1 MSYPASRKPIKKR
14 KCMFKMKTIIRS
26 LLALMLVMSFAS
38 CASDTTSDSPMPN
51 KDMKTYLQVRV
62 TVDGSGDTRASRAD
76 EGDKYHFTENPS
88 GGEDG
93 DGDDVGEL
101 NERTVTN
108 LNLLLYSSTKNDM
121 SDDDAIIEKVIYF
134 QHYSISSGGG
144 SNIWQSSPIEVKSEF
159 VQKNYHLLV
168 VANAGDMTS
177 EWQGKTLKDIRD
189 KLVMNVCTR
198 DDADITKSS
207 NFLMSSL
214 KDAQLTPDGHIGS
227 QEDPYLVDVD
237 IERLAARIDIMPN
250 AYRQENKNTTPKTY
264 TYNYNVTDASN
275 NVIGGFVLESVMPYN
290 DLISGE
296 YLIKRVTDG
305 NDKTTVNYN
314 SKETEDANHNSTNY
328 VICPW
333 TISRTGV
340 AYRNEKKSITDWE
353 SMSFPD
359 FYKVK
364 NAKKSHG
371 RDNDNAKAT
380 TPYNFRYYILDYV
393 MENTSFDNSPETS
406 TGLVFKGTYYDA
418 DQWQVGTAEDQA
430 GGVFGKPKAGA
441 VGKPKCYTYVI
452 RHSDPTGSGKTS
464 DPMHYGIVRNNI
476 YRVRIDGITGK
487 GPDGLKVTL
496 NVRKWATY
504 THDETTM

>member
-1 MSYPASRKPIKKR
+1 
-14 KCMFKMKTIIRS
+14 
-26 LLALMLVMSFAS
+26 
-38 CASDTTSDSPMPN
+38 
-51 KDMKTYLQVRV
+51 MKTYLQVKV
-62 TVDGSGDTRASRAD
+62 TVDGSGDTRASRAGED
-76 EGDKYHFTENPS
+76 DKYHFTENPS

-93 DGDDVGEL
+93 DGDDSGDDY
-101 NERTVTN
+101 ERTVTN
-108 LNLLLYSSTKNDM
+108 LNLLLYSSSKNDM
-121 SDDDAIIEKVIYF
+121 SDDGAIIEKVIYF
-134 QHYSISSGGG
+134 QHYSITSGGG
-144 SNIWQSSPIEVKSEF
+144 SNIWQSSPIQINNEII
-159 VQKNYHLLV
+159 QKNYHLLV
-168 VANAGDMTS
+168 IANAGDMTS
-177 EWQGKTLKDIRD
+177 EWQGKKLKDIRD

-214 KDAQLTPDGHIGS
+214 MDAQLTPKGHIGS
-227 QEDPYLVDVD
+227 QEDPYIVNVD

-250 AYRQENKNTTPKTY
+250 AMCQVNKKTKTY

-290 DLISGE
+290 DLTSGE

-305 NDKTTVNYN
+305 NDKATVNYI

-333 TISRTGV
+333 TTVRTGV
-340 AYRNEKKSITDWE
+340 AYRNEMKSIADWE
-353 SMSFPD
+353 SMTFSD
-359 FYKVK
+359 FYKTK
-364 NAKKSHG
+364 KADKSHG
-371 RDNDNAKAT
+371 KDNDNAKAT

-418 DQWQVGTAEDQA
+418 DQWQVSTAEDKA
-430 GGVFGKPKAGA
+430 KGIFGSPKTGA

-452 RHSDPTGSGKTS
+452 RHSDPTGKGTTS

-487 GPDGLKVTL
+487 GPDGMKITL

>member
-1 MSYPASRKPIKKR
+1 
-14 KCMFKMKTIIRS
+14 MKTIIRL
-26 LLALMLVMSFAS
+26 LLALMLVMPFVS

-62 TVDGSGDTRASRAD
+62 TVDGSWDTRASRAD

-108 LNLLLYSSTKNDM
+108 LNLLLYSSSKNDM
-121 SDDDAIIEKVIYF
+121 SDDGAIIEKVIYF
-134 QHYSISSGGG
+134 QHYSINSGGG
-144 SNIWQSSPIEVKSEF
+144 SNIWQSSPMEIKSEF
-159 VQKNYHLLV
+159 VEKHYHLLV

-227 QEDPYLVDVD
+227 QEDPYLVEVD

-305 NDKTTVNYN
+305 NGKTTVNYN

-452 RHSDPTGSGKTS
+452 RHSDPTGNGTTRDK
-464 DPMHYGIVRNNI
+464 MHYGIVRNNI

-504 THDETTM
+504 THEETTM

>member
-1 MSYPASRKPIKKR
+1 
-14 KCMFKMKTIIRS
+14 MFKIKTITLS
-26 LLALMLVMSFAS
+26 LLALLLVMSFAS

-51 KDMKTYLQVRV
+51 KDMKTYLQVKV
-62 TVDGSGDTRASRAD
+62 TVDGSGDTRASRAGED
-76 EGDKYHFTENPS
+76 DKYHFTENPS

-108 LNLLLYSSTKNDM
+108 LNLLLYSSSKNDM
-121 SDDDAIIEKVIYF
+121 SDDGAIIEKVIYF
-134 QHYSISSGGG
+134 QHFSTTSGGN
-144 SNIWQSSPIEVKSEF
+144 SRIWQSAPIQIQNAIIE
-159 VQKNYHLLV
+159 KNYHLLV

-189 KLVMNVCTR
+189 KLIMDVCTR

-250 AYRQENKNTTPKTY
+250 AYRQENKNTTPSTY

-290 DLISGE
+290 DLTSGE

-314 SKETEDANHNSTNY
+314 LKETEDANHNSTNY

-340 AYRNEKKSITDWE
+340 AYRNGKKSITDWE
-353 SMSFPD
+353 SMSFSD

-364 NAKKSHG
+364 NADKSHG
-371 RDNDNAKAT
+371 KDNDNAKAT
-380 TPYNFRYYILDYV
+380 TPYNYKYYILDYV

-418 DQWQVGTAEDQA
+418 AQWEVSTAEEQA
-430 GGVFGKPKAGA
+430 RGVFGKPKAGA

-452 RHSDPTGSGKTS
+452 RHSDPTGTGTTS

-487 GPDGLKVTL
+487 GPDGMKITL

-504 THDETTM
+504 THEETTM

>member
-1 MSYPASRKPIKKR
+1 
-14 KCMFKMKTIIRS
+14 
-26 LLALMLVMSFAS
+26 MSFAS
-38 CASDTTSDSPMPN
+38 CASDNTCDLPMPN
-51 KDMKTYLQVRV
+51 KDMKAYLQVKV
-62 TVDGSGDTRASRAD
+62 TVDGSGDTRASRAGED
-76 EGDKYHFTENPS
+76 DKYHFTENPS

-93 DGDDVGEL
+93 DGDDVGEI

-108 LNLLLYSSTKNDM
+108 LNLLLYSSSKNDM
-121 SDDDAIIEKVIYF
+121 SDDGAIIEKVIYF
-134 QHYSISSGGG
+134 QHFSTDSGGN
-144 SNIWQSSPIEVKSEF
+144 SRIWQSSPIQINNEII
-159 VQKNYHLLV
+159 QKNYHLLV

-198 DDADITKSS
+198 DGADITKSS

-214 KDAQLTPDGHIGS
+214 KDAQLTPDRHIGS

-237 IERLAARIDIMPN
+237 IERLAARIDILPN
-250 AYRQENKNTTPKTY
+250 AMCQVNKKTKTY

-290 DLISGE
+290 DLTSGE

-305 NDKTTVNYN
+305 NDKATVNYI

-333 TISRTGV
+333 TTVRTGV
-340 AYRNEKKSITDWE
+340 AYRNEMKSIADWE
-353 SMSFPD
+353 SMTFSD

-364 NAKKSHG
+364 KADKSHG
-371 RDNDNAKAT
+371 KDNDNAKVT
-380 TPYNFRYYILDYV
+380 TPYNYRYYILDYV
-393 MENTSFDNSPETS
+393 MENTSFDNSLDTS

-418 DQWQVGTAEDQA
+418 DQWQVATAEDMA
-430 GGVFGKPKAGA
+430 NGKFGSPKTGA
-441 VGKPKCYTYVI
+441 VGTPKCYTYVI
-452 RHSDPTGSGKTS
+452 RHSDPTGNGTTN
-464 DPMHYGIVRNNI
+464 DIMHYGIVRNNI

-487 GPDGLKVTL
+487 GPDGMKVTL

-504 THDETTM
+504 THEETKM

>member
-1 MSYPASRKPIKKR
+1 
-14 KCMFKMKTIIRS
+14 
-26 LLALMLVMSFAS
+26 MSFAS

-108 LNLLLYSSTKNDM
+108 LNLLLYSSSKNDM
-121 SDDDAIIEKVIYF
+121 SDDGAIIEKVIYF
-134 QHYSISSGGG
+134 QHYSINSGGG
-144 SNIWQSSPIEVKSEF
+144 SNIWQSSPMEIKSEF
-159 VQKNYHLLV
+159 VEKNYHLLV

-380 TPYNFRYYILDYV
+380 TPYNFRYYILNYV

-418 DQWQVGTAEDQA
+418 DQWQVGTAEDMA
-430 GGVFGKPKAGA
+430 NGKFGSPKTGA
-441 VGKPKCYTYVI
+441 VGTPKCYTYVI

-504 THDETTM
+504 THEETTM

>member
-1 MSYPASRKPIKKR
+1 
-14 KCMFKMKTIIRS
+14 
-26 LLALMLVMSFAS
+26 MSFAS

-51 KDMKTYLQVRV
+51 KDIKTYLQVKV
-62 TVDGSGDTRASRAD
+62 TVDGSGDTRASRAGED
-76 EGDKYHFTENPS
+76 DKYHFTENPS
-88 GGEDG
+88 GGENG
-93 DGDDVGEL
+93 DGEGEI

-108 LNLLLYSSTKNDM
+108 LNLLLYSSSKKDM

-134 QHYSISSGGG
+134 QHFSTASGGK
-144 SNIWQSSPIEVKSEF
+144 SKIWQSSPIQINNEII
-159 VQKNYHLLV
+159 QKNYHLLV
-168 VANAGDMTS
+168 VANADDKTS
-177 EWQGKTLKDIRD
+177 EWQGKKLKDIRD
-189 KLVMNVCTR
+189 KLIMDVCTR
-198 DDADITKSS
+198 DDADITQSS

-214 KDAQLTPDGHIGS
+214 EDAQLTPNGRIGS
-227 QEDPYLVDVD
+227 LEDPYLVNVD

-250 AYRQENKNTTPKTY
+250 AYCQENKKTDPRTY

-275 NVIGGFVLESVMPYN
+275 KVIGGFVLESVMPYN
-290 DLISGE
+290 DLTSGE

-305 NDKTTVNYN
+305 NDKTTVNYI

-333 TISRTGV
+333 TNSRTGV
-340 AYRNEKKSITDWE
+340 AYRHEKKSITDWE
-353 SMSFPD
+353 LMTFSD

-364 NAKKSHG
+364 KADKSHG
-371 RDNDNAKAT
+371 KDNDNAKAT
-380 TPYNFRYYILDYV
+380 TPYNYKYYILDYV

-418 DQWQVGTAEDQA
+418 DQWQIGTAEDKA
-430 GGVFGKPKAGA
+430 IGKFGSPKAGA
-441 VGKPKCYTYVI
+441 VGTPKCYTYVI
-452 RHSDPTGSGKTS
+452 RHSDPKGTGTVS

-504 THDETTM
+504 THEETTM

>member
-1 MSYPASRKPIKKR
+1 
-14 KCMFKMKTIIRS
+14 
-26 LLALMLVMSFAS
+26 MSFAS

-108 LNLLLYSSTKNDM
+108 LNLLLYSSSKNDM
-121 SDDDAIIEKVIYF
+121 SDDGAIIEKVIYF
-134 QHYSISSGGG
+134 QHYSINSGGG
-144 SNIWQSSPIEVKSEF
+144 SNIWQSSPMEIKSEF
-159 VQKNYHLLV
+159 VEKNYHLLV

-418 DQWQVGTAEDQA
+418 DQWQVGTAEDMA
-430 GGVFGKPKAGA
+430 NGKFGSPKTGA
-441 VGKPKCYTYVI
+441 VGTPKCYTYVI

-504 THDETTM
+504 THEETTM

>member
-1 MSYPASRKPIKKR
+1 
-14 KCMFKMKTIIRS
+14 
-26 LLALMLVMSFAS
+26 MSFTS
-38 CASDTTSDSPMPN
+38 CVRDNISDFPMHN
-51 KDMKTYLQVRV
+51 GDMKSYLQVRV
-62 TVDGSGDTRASRAD
+62 TVDGYGDTPASRAGAD
-76 EGDKYHFTENPS
+76 DKYYFTENPS
-88 GGEDG
+88 GGEHG
-93 DGDDVGEL
+93 DGDDVGET

-108 LNLLLYSSTKNDM
+108 LNLLLYSSSKNDM

-134 QHYSISSGGG
+134 QHFSTASGGN
-144 SNIWQSSPIEVKSEF
+144 SKIWQSSPIQINNEII
-159 VQKNYHLLV
+159 QKNYHLLV

-177 EWQGKTLKDIRD
+177 EWQGETLKDIRD
-189 KLVMNVCTR
+189 KLIMDVCTR

-227 QEDPYLVDVD
+227 QEDPYIVNVD

-250 AYRQENKNTTPKTY
+250 AYCQENKKTTPRTY

-290 DLISGE
+290 DVTSGE

-305 NDKTTVNYN
+305 NDKATVNYI

-333 TISRTGV
+333 TTVRTGV
-340 AYRNEKKSITDWE
+340 AYRNEMKSIADWE
-353 SMSFPD
+353 SMTFSD

-364 NAKKSHG
+364 KADKSHG
-371 RDNDNAKAT
+371 KDNDNAKVT
-380 TPYNFRYYILDYV
+380 TPYNYRYYILDYV
-393 MENTSFDNSPETS
+393 MENTSFDNSLDTS

-418 DQWQVGTAEDQA
+418 DQWQVATAEEMA
-430 GGVFGKPKAGA
+430 NGKFGSPKTGA
-441 VGKPKCYTYVI
+441 VGTPKCYTYVI
-452 RHSDPTGSGKTS
+452 RHSDPTGKGTTS

-476 YRVRIDGITGK
+476 YQVRIDGITGK
-487 GPDGLKVTL
+487 GPDGMKITL

-504 THDETTM
+504 THEETTM

>member
-1 MSYPASRKPIKKR
+1 
-14 KCMFKMKTIIRS
+14 
-26 LLALMLVMSFAS
+26 MSFAS
-38 CASDTTSDSPMPN
+38 CASDTTSDSPMLN

-62 TVDGSGDTRASRAD
+62 TVDGSGDTRASRAGED
-76 EGDKYHFTENPS
+76 DKYHFTENPS

-93 DGDDVGEL
+93 DGDDSGDDY
-101 NERTVTN
+101 ERTVTN
-108 LNLLLYSSTKNDM
+108 LNLLLYSSLKNDM
-121 SDDDAIIEKVIYF
+121 SGDEAIIEKVIYF
-134 QHYSISSGGG
+134 QHYSITSGGG
-144 SNIWQSSPIEVKSEF
+144 SNIWQSSPIEIKSEF

-168 VANAGDMTS
+168 IANAGDMTS

-250 AYRQENKNTTPKTY
+250 ACVQANKSTY

-290 DLISGE
+290 DLTSGE

-305 NDKTTVNYN
+305 NDRATVNYI

-333 TISRTGV
+333 TNSRTGV
-340 AYRNEKKSITDWE
+340 AYRHEKKSITDWE
-353 SMSFPD
+353 SMIFSD

-364 NAKKSHG
+364 QADKTHG
-371 RDNDNAKAT
+371 NDNDNAKIT
-380 TPYNFRYYILDYV
+380 TPYNYKYFILDYV
-393 MENTSFDNSPETS
+393 MENTSFDNSLETS

-418 DQWQVGTAEDQA
+418 DQWQVATAEDMA
-430 GGVFGKPKAGA
+430 KGIFGSPKTGA
-441 VGKPKCYTYVI
+441 VGTPKCYTYVI
-452 RHSDPTGSGKTS
+452 RHSDPTGAGTTS
-464 DPMHYGIVRNNI
+464 APMHYGIVRNNI

-487 GPDGLKVTL
+487 GPDGMNITL

>member
-1 MSYPASRKPIKKR
+1 
-14 KCMFKMKTIIRS
+14 MFKMKIITLS
-26 LLALMLVMSFAS
+26 LLALLLVMSFAS
-38 CASDTTSDSPMPN
+38 CASDTTSDSPMLN
-51 KDMKTYLQVRV
+51 QDMKTYLQVRV
-62 TVDGSGDTRASRAD
+62 TVDGSGDTRASRAGED
-76 EGDKYHFTENPS
+76 DNYHFTENPS

-93 DGDDVGEL
+93 DGDDSGDDY
-101 NERTVTN
+101 ERTVTN
-108 LNLLLYSSTKNDM
+108 LNLLLYSSPKNDM

-144 SNIWQSSPIEVKSEF
+144 SNTWQSSPIQINNEII
-159 VQKNYHLLV
+159 QKNYHLLV

-290 DLISGE
+290 DLTSGE

-305 NDKTTVNYN
+305 SDKNTVNYI

-333 TISRTGV
+333 TNSRTGV
-340 AYRNEKKSITDWE
+340 AYRHEKKSITDWE

-371 RDNDNAKAT
+371 KDNDNAKAK

-418 DQWQVGTAEDQA
+418 DQWQVGTAEDMA
-430 GGVFGKPKAGA
+430 NGKFGSPKTGA
-441 VGKPKCYTYVI
+441 VGTPKCYTYVI
-452 RHSDPTGSGKTS
+452 RHSDPTGAGTTS

-476 YRVRIDGITGK
+476 YRIRIDGITGK
-487 GPDGLKVTL
+487 GPDGMKITL

>member
-1 MSYPASRKPIKKR
+1 
-14 KCMFKMKTIIRS
+14 MFKMKTIIRS

-121 SDDDAIIEKVIYF
+121 SDDGAIIEKVIYF
-134 QHYSISSGGG
+134 QHYSINSGGG
-144 SNIWQSSPIEVKSEF
+144 SNIWQSSPMEIKSEF
-159 VQKNYHLLV
+159 VEKNYHLLV

-250 AYRQENKNTTPKTY
+250 AYRQKNKNTTPITY

-364 NAKKSHG
+364 NADKSHG

-380 TPYNFRYYILDYV
+380 TPYNYKYYILDYV
-393 MENTSFDNSPETS
+393 MENTSFDNSLETS

-418 DQWQVGTAEDQA
+418 DQWQVSTAEDKA
-430 GGVFGKPKAGA
+430 KGIFGSPKTGA
-441 VGKPKCYTYVI
+441 VGKPKCYTYII
-452 RHSDPTGSGKTS
+452 RHSDPTGAGKTS

-504 THDETTM
+504 THEETTM

>member
-1 MSYPASRKPIKKR
+1 
-14 KCMFKMKTIIRS
+14 
-26 LLALMLVMSFAS
+26 MSFAS
-38 CASDTTSDSPMPN
+38 CASDNTCDSPMPN
-51 KDMKTYLQVRV
+51 KDMKTYLQVKV
-62 TVDGSGDTRASRAD
+62 TVDGSGDTRASRAGED
-76 EGDKYHFTENPS
+76 DKYHFTENPS

-93 DGDDVGEL
+93 DGDDVGEI

-108 LNLLLYSSTKNDM
+108 LNLLLYSSSKNDM

-134 QHYSISSGGG
+134 QHFSTASGGN
-144 SNIWQSSPIEVKSEF
+144 SKIWQSSPIQINNEII
-159 VQKNYHLLV
+159 QKNYHLLA

-189 KLVMNVCTR
+189 KLIMDVCTR

-227 QEDPYLVDVD
+227 QEDPYIVNVD

-250 AYRQENKNTTPKTY
+250 AKCEENKKTKTY

-290 DLISGE
+290 DLTSGE

-305 NDKTTVNYN
+305 NDQNTVNYI

-333 TISRTGV
+333 TNSRTGV
-340 AYRNEKKSITDWE
+340 AYRHEKKSNADWE
-353 SMSFPD
+353 SMTFSD
-359 FYKVK
+359 FYKTK
-364 NAKKSHG
+364 KADKSHG
-371 RDNDNAKAT
+371 KDNDNAKAT
-380 TPYNFRYYILDYV
+380 TPYNYKYYILDYV
-393 MENTSFDNSPETS
+393 MENTSFDNSLETS

-418 DQWQVGTAEDQA
+418 DQWQVATAEDMA
-430 GGVFGKPKAGA
+430 NGKFGSPKTGA
-441 VGKPKCYTYVI
+441 VGTPKCYTYVI
-452 RHSDPTGSGKTS
+452 RHSDPTGNGTTN
-464 DPMHYGIVRNNI
+464 DIMHYGIVRNNI

-487 GPDGLKVTL
+487 GPDGMKVTL

-504 THDETTM
+504 THEETTM

>member
-1 MSYPASRKPIKKR
+1 
-14 KCMFKMKTIIRS
+14 
-26 LLALMLVMSFAS
+26 
-38 CASDTTSDSPMPN
+38 
-51 KDMKTYLQVRV
+51 MKTYLQVRV
-62 TVDGSGDTRASRAD
+62 TVDGSGDTRASRAGED
-76 EGDKYHFTENPS
+76 DKYHFTENPS

-108 LNLLLYSSTKNDM
+108 LNLLLYSSPKNDM
-121 SDDDAIIEKVIYF
+121 SDDDAIIDKVIYF
-134 QHYSISSGGG
+134 QHFSTTSGGN
-144 SNIWQSSPIEVKSEF
+144 SKIWQSSPIEIKSEII
-159 VQKNYHLLV
+159 QKNYHLLV
-168 VANAGDMTS
+168 IANAGDMTS

-250 AYRQENKNTTPKTY
+250 AYRQENENTTPSTY

-290 DLISGE
+290 DVTSGE

-314 SKETEDANHNSTNY
+314 LKETEDANHNSTNY

-340 AYRNEKKSITDWE
+340 AYRHEKKSITDWE
-353 SMSFPD
+353 SMSFSD

-364 NAKKSHG
+364 NADKSHG
-371 RDNDNAKAT
+371 KDNDNAKAK
-380 TPYNFRYYILDYV
+380 TPYNYKYYILDYV

-418 DQWQVGTAEDQA
+418 AQWEVSTAEEQA
-430 GGVFGKPKAGA
+430 RGVFGKPKAGA

-452 RHSDPTGSGKTS
+452 RHSDPTGSGTTN
-464 DPMHYGIVRNNI
+464 DIMHYGIVRNNI

-487 GPDGLKVTL
+487 GPDGMKITL

>member
-1 MSYPASRKPIKKR
+1 
-14 KCMFKMKTIIRS
+14 MFKIKTITLS
-26 LLALMLVMSFAS
+26 LLALLLVMSFAS
-38 CASDTTSDSPMPN
+38 CASDNTCDSPMPN
-51 KDMKTYLQVRV
+51 KNMKTYLQVKV
-62 TVDGSGDTRASRAD
+62 TVDGSGDTRASRAGED
-76 EGDKYHFTENPS
+76 DKYHFTENPS

-93 DGDDVGEL
+93 DGDDVGEM

-108 LNLLLYSSTKNDM
+108 LNLLLYSSSKNDM
-121 SDDDAIIEKVIYF
+121 SDDGAIIEKVIYF
-134 QHYSISSGGG
+134 QHFSTTSGGN
-144 SNIWQSSPIEVKSEF
+144 SRIWQSAPIQIQNAIIE
-159 VQKNYHLLV
+159 KNYHLLV

-189 KLVMNVCTR
+189 KLIMDVCTR

-214 KDAQLTPDGHIGS
+214 KDAQLTPDGRIGS

-250 AYRQENKNTTPKTY
+250 AYRQENENTTPSTY

-290 DLISGE
+290 DVTSGE

-314 SKETEDANHNSTNY
+314 LKETEDANHNSTNY

-340 AYRNEKKSITDWE
+340 AYRHEKKSITDWE
-353 SMSFPD
+353 SMSFSD

-364 NAKKSHG
+364 NADKSHG
-371 RDNDNAKAT
+371 KDNDNAKAK
-380 TPYNFRYYILDYV
+380 TPYNYKYYILDYV

-418 DQWQVGTAEDQA
+418 AQWEVSTAEEQA
-430 GGVFGKPKAGA
+430 RGVFGKPKAGA

-452 RHSDPTGSGKTS
+452 RHSDPTGSGTTN
-464 DPMHYGIVRNNI
+464 DIMHYGIVRNNI

-487 GPDGLKVTL
+487 GPDGMKITL

>member
-1 MSYPASRKPIKKR
+1 
-14 KCMFKMKTIIRS
+14 MFKMKTIIRS

-121 SDDDAIIEKVIYF
+121 SDDGAIIEKVIYF
-134 QHYSISSGGG
+134 QHYSINSGGG
-144 SNIWQSSPIEVKSEF
+144 SNIWQSSPMEIKSEF
-159 VQKNYHLLV
+159 VEKNYHLLV

-250 AYRQENKNTTPKTY
+250 AYRQKNKNTTPITY

-364 NAKKSHG
+364 NADKSHG

-380 TPYNFRYYILDYV
+380 TPYNYKYYILDYV
-393 MENTSFDNSPETS
+393 MENTSFDNSLETS

-418 DQWQVGTAEDQA
+418 DQWQVSTAEDKA
-430 GGVFGKPKAGA
+430 KGIFGSPKTGA
-441 VGKPKCYTYVI
+441 VGKPKCYTYII
-452 RHSDPTGSGKTS
+452 RHSDPTGNGTTIDK
-464 DPMHYGIVRNNI
+464 MHYGIVRNNI

-504 THDETTM
+504 THEETTM

>member
-1 MSYPASRKPIKKR
+1 
-14 KCMFKMKTIIRS
+14 
-26 LLALMLVMSFAS
+26 MLVMSFAS
-38 CASDTTSDSPMPN
+38 CASDNTSDLPMLN
-51 KDMKTYLQVRV
+51 GDMKSYLQVKV
-62 TVDGSGDTRASRAD
+62 TVGGGEYTRTTRAGED
-76 EGDKYHFTENPS
+76 DKYHFTENPS

-108 LNLLLYSSTKNDM
+108 LNLLLYSSPKNDM

-134 QHYSISSGGG
+134 QHFSTASGGG
-144 SNIWQSSPIEVKSEF
+144 SNIWQSSPIEIKSEF

-177 EWQGKTLKDIRD
+177 EWQGRTLKDIRD

-214 KDAQLTPDGHIGS
+214 KDAQLTPDGHTGS
-227 QEDPYLVDVD
+227 REDPYLVDVD

-250 AYRQENKNTTPKTY
+250 AYCQKNKKTTPITY

-290 DLISGE
+290 DLTSGE
-296 YLIKRVTDG
+296 YLIKRVTEG
-305 NDKTTVNYN
+305 NDKTTVNYI

-340 AYRNEKKSITDWE
+340 AYRNGKKSITDWE
-353 SMSFPD
+353 SMTFSD
-359 FYKVK
+359 FYK
-364 NAKKSHG
+364 AKKADKSHG
-371 RDNDNAKAT
+371 KDNDNAKAT
-380 TPYNFRYYILDYV
+380 TPYNYRYYILDYV

-418 DQWQVGTAEDQA
+418 DQWQVGTVEDKA
-430 GGVFGKPKAGA
+430 IGKFGSPKTGA

-452 RHSDPTGSGKTS
+452 RHSDPTGAGTTS

-504 THDETTM
+504 THEETTM

>member
-1 MSYPASRKPIKKR
+1 ML
-14 KCMFKMKTIIRS
+14 KMKTIIRS
-26 LLALMLVMSFAS
+26 LLALLLVMSFAS
-38 CASDTTSDSPMPN
+38 CASDNTSDSPMPN

-101 NERTVTN
+101 NERIVTN
-108 LNLLLYSSTKNDM
+108 LNLLLYSSSKNDM
-121 SDDDAIIEKVIYF
+121 SDDGAIIEKVIYF
-134 QHYSISSGGG
+134 QHYSINSGGG
-144 SNIWQSSPIEVKSEF
+144 SDIWQSSPMEIKSEF
-159 VQKNYHLLV
+159 VEKNYHLLV

-227 QEDPYLVDVD
+227 QEDPYLVEVD

-250 AYRQENKNTTPKTY
+250 AYRQKNKNTTPITY

-340 AYRNEKKSITDWE
+340 AYRNKKKSITDWE

-364 NAKKSHG
+364 NADKSHG

-380 TPYNFRYYILDYV
+380 TPYNYKYYILDYV

-418 DQWQVGTAEDQA
+418 DQWQVSTAEDKA
-430 GGVFGKPKAGA
+430 KGIFGSPKTGA
-441 VGKPKCYTYVI
+441 VGKPKCYTYII
-452 RHSDPTGSGKTS
+452 RHSDPTGNGTTD

>member
-1 MSYPASRKPIKKR
+1 
-14 KCMFKMKTIIRS
+14 MFKMKIITLS
-26 LLALMLVMSFAS
+26 LLALLLVMSFAS

-108 LNLLLYSSTKNDM
+108 LNLLLYSSSKNDM
-121 SDDDAIIEKVIYF
+121 SDDGAIIEKVIYF
-134 QHYSISSGGG
+134 QHYSINSGGG
-144 SNIWQSSPIEVKSEF
+144 SNIWQSSPMEIKSEF
-159 VQKNYHLLV
+159 VEKNYYLLV

-364 NAKKSHG
+364 NADKSHG

-380 TPYNFRYYILDYV
+380 TPYNYKYYILDYV
-393 MENTSFDNSPETS
+393 MENTSFDNSLETS

-418 DQWQVGTAEDQA
+418 DQWQVSTAEDKA
-430 GGVFGKPKAGA
+430 KGKFGSPKTGA

-452 RHSDPTGSGKTS
+452 RHSDPEGKGTTN
-464 DPMHYGIVRNNI
+464 DIMHFGIVRNNI
-476 YRVRIDGITGK
+476 YRIRIDGITGK

>member
-1 MSYPASRKPIKKR
+1 
-14 KCMFKMKTIIRS
+14 
-26 LLALMLVMSFAS
+26 MSFTS
-38 CASDTTSDSPMPN
+38 CVRDNISDFPMHN
-51 KDMKTYLQVRV
+51 GDMKSYLQVRV
-62 TVDGSGDTRASRAD
+62 TVDGYGDTRASRAGAD
-76 EGDKYHFTENPS
+76 DKYYFTENPS
-88 GGEDG
+88 GGEHG
-93 DGDDVGEL
+93 DGDDVGET

-108 LNLLLYSSTKNDM
+108 LNLLLYSSQKNDM
-121 SDDDAIIEKVIYF
+121 SDDNATIEKVIYF
-134 QHYSISSGGG
+134 QHFSTNSGGN
-144 SNIWQSSPIEVKSEF
+144 SAIWQSSPIQIQNEIME
-159 VQKNYHLLV
+159 KNYHLLV
-168 VANAGDMTS
+168 VANADDMTS
-177 EWQGKTLKDIRD
+177 EWQGKKLKDIRD
-189 KLVMNVCTR
+189 KLIMNVCTR

-227 QEDPYLVDVD
+227 LEDPYLVNVD

-250 AYRQENKNTTPKTY
+250 AYCQENKKTDPRTY

-290 DLISGE
+290 DLTSGE

-305 NDKTTVNYN
+305 NDKTTVNYI

-333 TISRTGV
+333 TNSRTGV
-340 AYRNEKKSITDWE
+340 AYRHEKKSITDWE
-353 SMSFPD
+353 SMTFSD

-364 NAKKSHG
+364 KADKSHG
-371 RDNDNAKAT
+371 KDNDNAKAT
-380 TPYNFRYYILDYV
+380 TPYNYKYYILDYV
-393 MENTSFDNSPETS
+393 MENTSFDNSAETS

-418 DQWQVGTAEDQA
+418 DQWQIGTAEDKA
-430 GGVFGKPKAGA
+430 IGKFGSPKAGA
-441 VGKPKCYTYVI
+441 VGTPKCYTYVI
-452 RHSDPTGSGKTS
+452 RHSDPTGAGTTS

-487 GPDGLKVTL
+487 GPDGMKITL

-504 THDETTM
+504 THEETTM

>member
-1 MSYPASRKPIKKR
+1 
-14 KCMFKMKTIIRS
+14 
-26 LLALMLVMSFAS
+26 MSFAS

-108 LNLLLYSSTKNDM
+108 LNLLLYSSPKNDM
-121 SDDDAIIEKVIYF
+121 SDDDAIIDKVIYF
-134 QHYSISSGGG
+134 QHFSTTSGGN
-144 SNIWQSSPIEVKSEF
+144 SKIWQSSPIEIKSEII
-159 VQKNYHLLV
+159 QKNYHLLV
-168 VANAGDMTS
+168 IANAGDMTS
-177 EWQGKTLKDIRD
+177 EWQGKKLKDIRD
-189 KLVMNVCTR
+189 KLVMSVCIR
-198 DDADITKSS
+198 DGADITKSS

-250 AYRQENKNTTPKTY
+250 ACVQANKTTY

-290 DLISGE
+290 DVTSGE

-305 NDKTTVNYN
+305 NDQNTVNYI

-333 TISRTGV
+333 TNSRTGV
-340 AYRNEKKSITDWE
+340 AYRHEKKSITDWE

-364 NAKKSHG
+364 NADKSHG

-380 TPYNFRYYILDYV
+380 TPYNYKYYILDYV

-418 DQWQVGTAEDQA
+418 DQWQVGTVEDMA
-430 GGVFGKPKAGA
+430 NGKFGSPKTGA
-441 VGKPKCYTYVI
+441 VGTPKCYTYVI
-452 RHSDPTGSGKTS
+452 RHSDPTGAGTTS

-476 YRVRIDGITGK
+476 YRIRIDGITGK
-487 GPDGLKVTL
+487 GPDGMKITL

>member
-1 MSYPASRKPIKKR
+1 
-14 KCMFKMKTIIRS
+14 MFKMKSIIRS
-26 LLALMLVMSFAS
+26 LLVLLLVMSFTS
-38 CASDTTSDSPMPN
+38 CVRDNISDFPMHN
-51 KDMKTYLQVRV
+51 GDMKSYLQVRV
-62 TVDGSGDTRASRAD
+62 TVDGYGDTRASRAGAD
-76 EGDKYHFTENPS
+76 DKYYFTENPS
-88 GGEDG
+88 GGEHG
-93 DGDDVGEL
+93 DGDDVGET

-108 LNLLLYSSTKNDM
+108 LNLLLYSSQKNDM
-121 SDDDAIIEKVIYF
+121 SDDNATIEKVIYF
-134 QHYSISSGGG
+134 QHFSTNSGGN
-144 SNIWQSSPIEVKSEF
+144 SAIWQSSPIQIQNEIME
-159 VQKNYHLLV
+159 KNYHLLV
-168 VANAGDMTS
+168 VANADDMTS
-177 EWQGKTLKDIRD
+177 EWQGKKLKDIRD
-189 KLVMNVCTR
+189 KLIMNVCTR
-198 DDADITKSS
+198 DGVDITNSS

-214 KDAQLTPDGHIGS
+214 TDAQLTPAGHTGS
-227 QEDPYLVDVD
+227 LEDPYLVDIN

-250 AYRQENKNTTPKTY
+250 AKCQENKKTNTY

-290 DLISGE
+290 DVTSGE

-314 SKETEDANHNSTNY
+314 LKETEDANHNSTNY

-340 AYRNEKKSITDWE
+340 AYRHEKKSITDWE
-353 SMSFPD
+353 SMSFSD

-364 NAKKSHG
+364 NADKSHG
-371 RDNDNAKAT
+371 KDNDNAKAK
-380 TPYNFRYYILDYV
+380 TPYNYKYYILDYV

-418 DQWQVGTAEDQA
+418 AQWEVSTAEEQA
-430 GGVFGKPKAGA
+430 RGVFGKPKAGA

-452 RHSDPTGSGKTS
+452 RHSDPTGSGTTN
-464 DPMHYGIVRNNI
+464 DIMHYGIVRNNI

-487 GPDGLKVTL
+487 GPDGIKITL

-504 THDETTM
+504 THEETTM

>member
-1 MSYPASRKPIKKR
+1 
-14 KCMFKMKTIIRS
+14 
-26 LLALMLVMSFAS
+26 MSFAS
-38 CASDTTSDSPMPN
+38 CASDNTSDSPMPN

-101 NERTVTN
+101 NERIVTN
-108 LNLLLYSSTKNDM
+108 LNLLLYSSSKNDM
-121 SDDDAIIEKVIYF
+121 SDDGAIIEKVIYF
-134 QHYSISSGGG
+134 QHYSINSGGG
-144 SNIWQSSPIEVKSEF
+144 SDIWQSSPMEIKSEF
-159 VQKNYHLLV
+159 VEKNYHLLV

-227 QEDPYLVDVD
+227 QEDPYLVEVD

-250 AYRQENKNTTPKTY
+250 AYRQKNKNTTPITY

-340 AYRNEKKSITDWE
+340 AYRNKKKSITDWE

-364 NAKKSHG
+364 NADKSHG

-380 TPYNFRYYILDYV
+380 TPYNYKYYILDYV

-418 DQWQVGTAEDQA
+418 DQWQVSTAEDKA
-430 GGVFGKPKAGA
+430 KGIFGSPKTGA
-441 VGKPKCYTYVI
+441 VGKPKCYTYII
-452 RHSDPTGSGKTS
+452 RHSDPTGNGTTD

>member
-1 MSYPASRKPIKKR
+1 
-14 KCMFKMKTIIRS
+14 
-26 LLALMLVMSFAS
+26 MSFAS

-121 SDDDAIIEKVIYF
+121 SDDGAIIEKVIYF
-134 QHYSISSGGG
+134 QHYSINSGGG
-144 SNIWQSSPIEVKSEF
+144 SNIWQSSPMEIKSEF
-159 VQKNYHLLV
+159 VEKNYHLLV

-250 AYRQENKNTTPKTY
+250 AYRQKNKNTTPITY

-364 NAKKSHG
+364 NADKSHG

-380 TPYNFRYYILDYV
+380 TPYNYKYYILDYV
-393 MENTSFDNSPETS
+393 MENTSFDNSLETS

-418 DQWQVGTAEDQA
+418 DQWQVSTAEDKA
-430 GGVFGKPKAGA
+430 KGIFGSPKTGA
-441 VGKPKCYTYVI
+441 VGKPKCYTYII
-452 RHSDPTGSGKTS
+452 RHSDPTGNGTTIDK
-464 DPMHYGIVRNNI
+464 MHYGIVRNNI

-504 THDETTM
+504 THEETTM

>member
-1 MSYPASRKPIKKR
+1 
-14 KCMFKMKTIIRS
+14 
-26 LLALMLVMSFAS
+26 MSFTS
-38 CASDTTSDSPMPN
+38 CMRDNISDFPMLN
-51 KDMKTYLQVRV
+51 GDMKSYLQVRV
-62 TVDGSGDTRASRAD
+62 TVDGYGDTRASRVGED
-76 EGDKYHFTENPS
+76 DKYHFTENPS

-108 LNLLLYSSTKNDM
+108 LNLLLYSSPKNDM

-134 QHYSISSGGG
+134 QHFSTASGGN
-144 SNIWQSSPIEVKSEF
+144 SKIWQSSPIQINNEII
-159 VQKNYHLLV
+159 QKNYHLLV
-168 VANAGDMTS
+168 IANAGDMIS
-177 EWQGKTLKDIRD
+177 EWQGKKLKDIRD

-214 KDAQLTPDGHIGS
+214 KDAQLTPKGHTGS

-250 AYRQENKNTTPKTY
+250 AYCQENKKTKTY

-290 DLISGE
+290 DVTSGE

-305 NDKTTVNYN
+305 NDQNTVNYI

-333 TISRTGV
+333 TNSRTGV
-340 AYRNEKKSITDWE
+340 AYRHEKKSITEWE
-353 SMSFPD
+353 SMTFSD
-359 FYKVK
+359 FYKTK
-364 NAKKSHG
+364 NADKSHG

-380 TPYNFRYYILDYV
+380 TPYNYKYYILDYV

-418 DQWQVGTAEDQA
+418 AQWEVSTAEEQA

-441 VGKPKCYTYVI
+441 VGKTKCYTYVI
-452 RHSDPTGSGKTS
+452 RHSDPTGNGTTN
-464 DPMHYGIVRNNI
+464 DIMHYGIVRNNI
-476 YRVRIDGITGK
+476 YRVRIDGITGT
-487 GPDGLKVTL
+487 GPDGMKITL

>member
-1 MSYPASRKPIKKR
+1 
-14 KCMFKMKTIIRS
+14 
-26 LLALMLVMSFAS
+26 
-38 CASDTTSDSPMPN
+38 
-51 KDMKTYLQVRV
+51 
-62 TVDGSGDTRASRAD
+62 
-76 EGDKYHFTENPS
+76 
-88 GGEDG
+88 
-93 DGDDVGEL
+93 
-101 NERTVTN
+101 
-108 LNLLLYSSTKNDM
+108 
-121 SDDDAIIEKVIYF
+121 
-134 QHYSISSGGG
+134 
-144 SNIWQSSPIEVKSEF
+144 
-159 VQKNYHLLV
+159 
-168 VANAGDMTS
+168 MTS

-214 KDAQLTPDGHIGS
+214 KDAQLTPKGHTGS

-250 AYRQENKNTTPKTY
+250 ACVQANKSTY

-290 DLISGE
+290 DLTSGE

-314 SKETEDANHNSTNY
+314 LKETEDANHNSTNY

-364 NAKKSHG
+364 NAKKVMG
-371 RDNDNAKAT
+371 EIMIMQKPQLRI
-380 TPYNFRYYILDYV
+380 ILD
-393 MENTSFDNSPETS
+393 TIFS
-406 TGLVFKGTYYDA
+406 TMSWRILPLIILQKHQRDWCLRELIMMLLNGRLVQPKIKL
-418 DQWQVGTAEDQA
+418 V
-430 GGVFGKPKAGA
+430 VFS
-441 VGKPKCYTYVI
+441 V
-452 RHSDPTGSGKTS
+452 
-464 DPMHYGIVRNNI
+464 N
-476 YRVRIDGITGK
+476 
-487 GPDGLKVTL
+487 LKQEL
-496 NVRKWATY
+496 
-504 THDETTM
+504 

>member
-1 MSYPASRKPIKKR
+1 
-14 KCMFKMKTIIRS
+14 
-26 LLALMLVMSFAS
+26 
-38 CASDTTSDSPMPN
+38 
-51 KDMKTYLQVRV
+51 MKTYLQVRV

-121 SDDDAIIEKVIYF
+121 SDDGAIIEKVIYF
-134 QHYSISSGGG
+134 QHYSINSGGG
-144 SNIWQSSPIEVKSEF
+144 SNIWQSSPMEIKSEF
-159 VQKNYHLLV
+159 VEKNYHLLV

-250 AYRQENKNTTPKTY
+250 AYRQKNKNTTPITY

-364 NAKKSHG
+364 NADKSHG

-380 TPYNFRYYILDYV
+380 TPYNYKYYILDYV
-393 MENTSFDNSPETS
+393 MENTSFDNSLETS

-418 DQWQVGTAEDQA
+418 DQWQVSTAEDKA
-430 GGVFGKPKAGA
+430 KGIFGSPKTGA
-441 VGKPKCYTYVI
+441 VGKPKCYTYII
-452 RHSDPTGSGKTS
+452 RHSDPTGAGKTS

-504 THDETTM
+504 THEETTM

>member
-1 MSYPASRKPIKKR
+1 
-14 KCMFKMKTIIRS
+14 
-26 LLALMLVMSFAS
+26 MSFTS
-38 CASDTTSDSPMPN
+38 CMRDNISDFPMLN
-51 KDMKTYLQVRV
+51 GDMKSYLQVRV
-62 TVDGSGDTRASRAD
+62 TVDGYGDTRASRVGED
-76 EGDKYHFTENPS
+76 DKYHFTENPF

-108 LNLLLYSSTKNDM
+108 LNLLLYSSSKNDM
-121 SDDDAIIEKVIYF
+121 SDDGAIIEKVIYF
-134 QHYSISSGGG
+134 QHFSTDSGGN
-144 SNIWQSSPIEVKSEF
+144 SKIWQSSPIQINNEII
-159 VQKNYHLLV
+159 QKNYHLLV

-227 QEDPYLVDVD
+227 QEDPYLVVVD

-250 AYRQENKNTTPKTY
+250 AYRQENENTTPKTY

-290 DLISGE
+290 DLTSGE

-305 NDKTTVNYN
+305 SDKKTVNYN

-340 AYRNEKKSITDWE
+340 AYRNGKKSITDWE

-371 RDNDNAKAT
+371 KDNDNAKAK

-418 DQWQVGTAEDQA
+418 AQWEVSTAEKQA

-452 RHSDPTGSGKTS
+452 RHSDPTGNGTTN
-464 DPMHYGIVRNNI
+464 DIMHYGIVRNNI
-476 YRVRIDGITGK
+476 YRVRIDGITGT
-487 GPDGLKVTL
+487 GPDGMKITL